1 MSSITKKSFQKV
13 AAQMGTRRRALG
25 LGGVPHWVTPGDI
38 RRMAERSGVTGIV
51 DVRIESDQG
60 IQTGNAFIEFE
71 TGHLTRKASTLLAGS
86 QVSGIPITVTGFEH
100 ALSARNKKNYIMDP
114 SRPLTGAKS
123 PATTVIYGFPSR
135 YEVKDKRVDMPPVF
149 SKPDLKPYADAYI
162 RHRPNIQRV
171 LNLGFAVWT
180 IGGTYWALQAKPK
193 NAGQGRGSSR
203 RSKKGEANA
212 AGDSS
217 KPKRVQIDAL
227 FYQRLKALLRIVI
240 PGIRSREA
248 MLLVMHSS
256 LLVFRTAI
264 SIYVAKLD
272 GRVVGSLVRAQP
284 VPFLLNILRW
294 LLVAI
299 PATWCNSWLSYVQS
313 KLALAYRTR
322 LTEKAMELYLGGV
335 GSQDKIYYKLSN
347 LDDRI
352 KNPDQMI
359 TVDIQRFSNHLAA
372 IYSNMA
378 KPLLDI
384 ILYNY
389 QLSQNVGAEALV
401 ILTIFVNLSAAFLR
415 RITPSFGA
423 YAAEEAALAGVLRH
437 THSRLAEAS
446 EEIAFYGGEHVE
458 KMIVERDYFGLI
470 KHATRVLRIRLWHG
484 VAEEWVIKWLW
495 GSMGLAICAIP
506 VFFKMPGMPSLDLG
520 GRTEGFVTNR
530 RILLSS
536 SDAFGRVMY
545 SYKDVSEL
553 AGYTARVAELFETM
567 EDVRDSKYKKALV
580 SSASIEENAKVLEG
594 RGEVYEAEEIEFEN
608 VPIVTPNGDI
618 LVRSLSFHVQ
628 PGRHLLIV
636 GPNGCG
642 KSSLFRILGGLW
654 PVYELGITLLT
665 VSHRP
670 SLWKYHHMILQYDG
684 QGGYVFTEL
693 DAEKRLALQEE
704 KQALE
709 TKLLEVNNMKS
720 RLAELKALVA
730 ERNAR

>member
-1 MSSITKKSFQKV
+1 
-13 AAQMGTRRRALG
+13 
-25 LGGVPHWVTPGDI
+25 
-38 RRMAERSGVTGIV
+38 MA
-51 DVRIESDQG
+51 
-60 IQTGNAFIEFE
+60 
-71 TGHLTRKASTLLAGS
+71 
-86 QVSGIPITVTGFEH
+86 
-100 ALSARNKKNYIMDP
+100 
-114 SRPLTGAKS
+114 
-123 PATTVIYGFPSR
+123 
-135 YEVKDKRVDMPPVF
+135 PVF
-149 SKPDLKPYADAYI
+149 SKPDLKPYANAYI

-193 NAGQGRGSSR
+193 NAGQGRSSSR

-212 AGDSS
+212 AGDPS

-642 KSSLFRILGGLW
+642 KSSLFRILGGL
-654 PVYELGITLLT
+654 
-665 VSHRP
+665 
-670 SLWKYHHMILQYDG
+670 
-684 QGGYVFTEL
+684 
-693 DAEKRLALQEE
+693 
-704 KQALE
+704 
-709 TKLLEVNNMKS
+709 
-720 RLAELKALVA
+720 
-730 ERNAR
+730 